1 MMTLRFSRR
10 FKQTAIGFSL
20 AAITTPFVCA
30 AGADFEQTI
39 RAISGHRPPDHLDR
53 KTTAF
58 VIIDF
63 QKEFFSGRLAVP
75 DGKEAM
81 KNARRLLH
89 LASLRHMPVF
99 LVRHVAPAD
108 SAVFAINSEAAKLQ
122 PDIKPRRQDTLLQK
136 STVSAFASTDLDK
149 RLKAAHITTIVVA
162 GLTTHAS
169 VSGTARDAVPLGYHV
184 IVASDASATRGIIR
198 ANGETIDKD
207 TLQRAALAEIED
219 SFGNVMSTSQIMRL
233 PVR

>member
-1 MMTLRFSRR
+1 MPLRFPPF
-10 FKQTAIGFSL
+10 FKHVAIGFSL
-20 AAITTPFVCA
+20 AAASIPFACV
-30 AGADFEQTI
+30 AGNESQQTI
-39 RAISGHRPPDHLDR
+39 RAIFGHQPPDHLDA

-63 QKEFFSGRLAVP
+63 QKEFFSGRLPIP
-75 DGKEAM
+75 DGQKAM

-99 LVRHVAPAD
+99 FVQQIAPAD
-108 SAVFAINSEAAKLQ
+108 SAVFAVNSETVKFQ
-122 PDIKPRRQDTLLQK
+122 PGIKPRRRDTTLQK
-136 STVSAFASTDLDK
+136 STVSVFASTDLDK
-149 RLKAAHITTIVVA
+149 RLKAAHIRTIVIS

-169 VSGTARDAVPLGYHV
+169 VAGAARDAGPLGYHV
-184 IVASDASATRGIIR
+184 IVASDASATRGIVR

-219 SFGNVMSTSQIMRL
+219 SFGNVMTTSQIMRL

>member
-1 MMTLRFSRR
+1 MPLRFPLV
-10 FKQTAIGFSL
+10 FKLVAIGFSV
-20 AAITTPFVCA
+20 AAASIPFACM
-30 AGADFEQTI
+30 AGAESQPTI
-39 RAISGHRPPDHLDR
+39 RAIFGHRPPDRLDA

-63 QKEFFSGRLAVP
+63 QKEFFSGRLPIP
-75 DGKEAM
+75 DGQMAM

-89 LASLRHMPVF
+89 LASVRHMPVF
-99 LVRHVAPAD
+99 FVRQIAPAD
-108 SAVFAINSEAAKLQ
+108 SAVFAVNGENVKFQPGIN
-122 PDIKPRRQDTLLQK
+122 PRRRDPMLQK
-136 STVSAFASTDLDK
+136 STVSVFASTDLDK
-149 RLKAAHITTIVVA
+149 RLKAAHIRTVVIA

-169 VSGTARDAVPLGYHV
+169 VASAARDAGSLGYHV
-184 IVASDASATRGIIR
+184 IVASDASATRSITR

-219 SFGNVMSTSQIMRL
+219 SFGNVMTTSEIMRL

>member
-1 MMTLRFSRR
+1 M
-10 FKQTAIGFSL
+10 
-20 AAITTPFVCA
+20 
-30 AGADFEQTI
+30 AGAESQPTI
-39 RAISGHRPPDHLDR
+39 RAIFGHRPPDRLDA

-63 QKEFFSGRLAVP
+63 QKEFFSGRLPIP
-75 DGKEAM
+75 DGRMAM

-89 LASLRHMPVF
+89 LASVRHMPVF
-99 LVRHVAPAD
+99 FVRQIAPVD
-108 SAVFAINSEAAKLQ
+108 SAVFAVNGENVKFQ
-122 PDIKPRRQDTLLQK
+122 PGIKPRRQDTLLQK
-136 STVSAFASTDLDK
+136 STVSVFASTDLDK
-149 RLKAAHITTIVVA
+149 RLKAAHIRTIVIA

-169 VSGTARDAVPLGYHV
+169 VASAARDAGPLGYHV
-184 IVASDASATRGIIR
+184 IVASDASATRSITR

-219 SFGNVMSTSQIMRL
+219 SFGNVMTTSQIMRL